1 MSAGSKLKLS
11 VRELVDFAARKG
23 DLVQTYQKTPTHL
36 EGIKG
41 HQYVQSLRSENW
53 DKELTLKHD
62 FQFQSYLVTL
72 HGRADLVDQ
81 ANFTLEEIKTT
92 YTHDI
97 PQHKFSCDLAQA
109 KVYAYML
116 WQDREEITAVVNY
129 YHLGESSE
137 NKRFHSFSSAELL
150 NDINQYLKIYL
161 EFYSKYQ
168 KCEKA
173 YLEELKSAP
182 FPHAEFRPSQRGIA
196 KEVYRNIRDGKLL
209 MFEAPTGTGKSL
221 STLFP
226 ASKALGE
233 KQSRQILYLSAKT
246 AAQQSALDAL
256 KQITKDSFSCL
267 QISAREKVSTSSQEE
282 IKKDYFERLP
292 RARLAALEIG
302 FLDQHEL
309 NKIAQQYHVCPF
321 QLSLE
326 MIPWQKIIIADFNYF
341 FDPMV
346 SFDYFEN
353 SKIDLLLDEGHNLL
367 ERARSMYSVS
377 LDTAYL
383 EKIRKLLKTK
393 KAKSACRKI
402 IVSIQKKFD
411 ELSMGQHLSTFE
423 FVPDLIRSFL
433 ESCAQE
439 FENDQQ
445 SLPGLESKDE
455 VQNEL
460 KELYRFLKIYDFST
474 QEDIFYVD
482 KYHLSRNPKLK
493 LHLYCSQVHRHLVSK
508 WKKLNSLCLFSA
520 TLSPEFYFQQ
530 CLALEQAKFY
540 KLPPVFPRENQ
551 LTLALDYIDTR
562 WLNRHSSLEILC
574 GSILE
579 IYKAY
584 PGKHIVY
591 FPSYQYLEMA
601 KEVLYNQVPC
611 IYQERSQESREKFLN
626 GFFNDKNP
634 VLGLAILGGVFAEG
648 IDFKG
653 EALKS
658 CVIIGTGMPQPSFR
672 MEQLNRCLSNDGLDA
687 FLYNF
692 LIPGIT
698 RLIQTAG
705 RLIRTE
711 SDKGILVLI
720 DPRFKQQQYLQYLP
734 QSWQLNHIN
743 SPDQSL
749 KLIQEFKKNEE
760 S

>member
-1 MSAGSKLKLS
+1 MSAGIKLKLA
-11 VRELVDFAARKG
+11 VRELVNFAARKG
-23 DLVQTYQKTPTHL
+23 DLVQTYQKTPTPM

-41 HQYVQSLRSENW
+41 HQFVQSLRSEDW
-53 DKELTLKHD
+53 DKELTLKHV
-62 FQFQSYLVTL
+62 FELPPYSVTL

-81 ANFTLEEIKTT
+81 ANFVLEEIKTT

-97 PQHKFSCDLAQA
+97 PEHKFSCDLAQA

-116 WQDREEITAVVNY
+116 WQDREKITTVVNY
-129 YHLGESSE
+129 YHLEESSE

-168 KCEKA
+168 ECEKA
-173 YLEELKSAP
+173 YLDELKSAS
-182 FPHAEFRPSQRGIA
+182 FPHAQFRPSQRGIA
-196 KEVYRNIRDGKLL
+196 KEVYRNIRDGKQI

-256 KQITKDSFSCL
+256 RQVTKYNFSCL
-267 QISAREKVSTSSQEE
+267 QISAREKVSTCSQEE
-282 IKKDYFERLP
+282 VKKDYFERLP
-292 RARLAALEIG
+292 KARLAALERG
-302 FLDQHEL
+302 FLDQHGL
-309 NKIAQQYHVCPF
+309 SKIAQQHQICPF
-321 QLSLE
+321 ELSLE
-326 MIPWQKIIIADFNYF
+326 MIPWQKTIIADFNYF
-341 FDPMV
+341 FDPVV

-353 SKIDLLLDEGHNLL
+353 SKMDLLLDEGHNLL

-377 LDTAYL
+377 LDTAFI

-402 IVSIQKKFD
+402 IVSIQNKFD
-411 ELSMGQHLSTFE
+411 ELSMGQHLVNFE
-423 FVPDLIRSFL
+423 FVPDLIRDFL
-433 ESCAQE
+433 ESCSQE

-445 SLPGLESKDE
+445 SLPGLESMDE
-455 VQNEL
+455 LQTEL
-460 KELYRFLKIYDFST
+460 KELYRFLKIYEFST
-474 QEDIFYVD
+474 KEDIFYVD
-482 KYHLSRNPKLK
+482 KYRLSRNPKLK
-493 LHLYCSQVHRHLVSK
+493 LHLCCSQVHRHLVSK

-520 TLSPEFYFQQ
+520 TLSPAVYFQQ
-530 CLALEQAKFY
+530 SLALQQAKFY
-540 KLPPVFPRENQ
+540 KLPSVFPCENQ

-562 WLNRHSSLEILC
+562 WQNRLSSLELLC
-574 GSILE
+574 ESILE

-591 FPSYQYLEMA
+591 FPSYKYLEMA
-601 KEVLYNQVPC
+601 KEVLHNHAPC
-611 IYQERSQESREKFLN
+611 IYQEKSQESREFFLK
-626 GFFNDKNP
+626 GFFNDKSP
-634 VLGLAILGGVFAEG
+634 VLGLAILGGAFAEG

-672 MEQLNRCLSNDGLDA
+672 MEQLNCHLSNDGLDA

-743 SPDQSL
+743 SLDKSL